1 MGAKLL
7 ARRACFASAS
17 LCISS
22 SVGGIS
28 GSTFSC
34 FSDPPA
40 GEALTKFRLLSSE
53 GFAPDCEEPC
63 WSASSGLVVLTGVIL
78 SWLLG

>member
-1 MGAKLL
+1 MGVKPL

-53 GFAPDCEEPC
+53 GFAPDCEEP
-63 WSASSGLVVLTGVIL
+63 AEKQRSGVV
-78 SWLLG
+78 S